1 MTNKVDYDAVVV
13 GAGFAGLP
21 LIHHLKKTGISVK
34 VLDKAS
40 EIGGTWTW
48 NRYPGA
54 ATDSEGYYY
63 CLTFSKEIL
72 QEWTWSERYPG
83 WEETNRYLNFV
94 ADKCDMWP
102 HIQLNT
108 EVKSAEFI
116 KDDGLWCVKTGT
128 GEETI
133 CKYFISAMGMISQP
147 VIPKY
152 NGMSNYKGPCFHS
165 SRWPQEGLEY
175 EGKKVGIVGCGAS
188 TVQMLPIMAQTA
200 ESVTVFQRTPNFVL
214 PAMQKPMTPEWEKD
228 IKDNYEE
235 IINKVCE
242 LINDISD
249 NFDDFSVGIG
259 MPGSLH
265 PETGLVQVSN
275 TKALE
280 GQNVKN
286 DLEKK
291 LGYEVKIANDADCL
305 AVSESIDG
313 SGMNYDSVFAVI
325 MGTGVGA
332 GYTFRN
338 QLVVGPNKLTGE
350 WGQNPI
356 PGPMDDYE
364 KSVKRHCGRVGAIEV
379 FLSGP
384 GLENFYSFITNES
397 KTSKEIVELFRNGD
411 KVSKQIM
418 DKYFERTARSFS
430 SIVNILDPDVIV
442 CGGGMSEIEEL
453 YEEVPK
459 RIIPYIAS
467 NFFNTPI
474 VKSKHGSSSGVR
486 GAALLWD

>member
-1 MTNKVDYDAVVV
+1 M
-13 GAGFAGLP
+13 
-21 LIHHLKKTGISVK
+21 
-34 VLDKAS
+34 
-40 EIGGTWTW
+40 
-48 NRYPGA
+48 
-54 ATDSEGYYY
+54 
-63 CLTFSKEIL
+63 
-72 QEWTWSERYPG
+72 
-83 WEETNRYLNFV
+83 
-94 ADKCDMWP
+94 
-102 HIQLNT
+102 
-108 EVKSAEFI
+108 
-116 KDDGLWCVKTGT
+116 
-128 GEETI
+128 
-133 CKYFISAMGMISQP
+133 
-147 VIPKY
+147 
-152 NGMSNYKGPCFHS
+152 
-165 SRWPQEGLEY
+165 
-175 EGKKVGIVGCGAS
+175 KVGIDWGGTKIEGIVLEPS
-188 TVQMLPIMAQTA
+188 TGKELLRKRVDAP
-200 ESVTVFQRTPNFVL
+200 
-214 PAMQKPMTPEWEKD
+214 
-228 IKDNYEE
+228 KDNYVE
-235 IINKVCE
+235 IINTVCE
-242 LINDISD
+242 LINDISMEF
-249 NFDDFSVGIG
+249 NEFSVGIG

-286 DLEKK
+286 DLENN

-325 MGTGVGA
+325 LGTGVGA
-332 GYTFRN
+332 GYTFKN

-384 GLENFYSFITNES
+384 GLENYFSFITNENKSS
-397 KTSKEIVELFRNGD
+397 KDIVELFRNGD
-411 KVSKQIM
+411 EITKKIM

-442 CGGGMSEIEEL
+442 CGGGMSEISEL

-467 NFFNTPI
+467 DFFNTPI
-474 VKSKHGSSSGVR
+474 IKSFHGSSSGVR

>member
-1 MTNKVDYDAVVV
+1 M
-13 GAGFAGLP
+13 
-21 LIHHLKKTGISVK
+21 
-34 VLDKAS
+34 
-40 EIGGTWTW
+40 
-48 NRYPGA
+48 
-54 ATDSEGYYY
+54 
-63 CLTFSKEIL
+63 
-72 QEWTWSERYPG
+72 
-83 WEETNRYLNFV
+83 
-94 ADKCDMWP
+94 
-102 HIQLNT
+102 
-108 EVKSAEFI
+108 
-116 KDDGLWCVKTGT
+116 
-128 GEETI
+128 
-133 CKYFISAMGMISQP
+133 
-147 VIPKY
+147 
-152 NGMSNYKGPCFHS
+152 
-165 SRWPQEGLEY
+165 
-175 EGKKVGIVGCGAS
+175 KVGIDWGGTKIEGIVLES
-188 TVQMLPIMAQTA
+188 TTGKELLRKRVDAP
-200 ESVTVFQRTPNFVL
+200 
-214 PAMQKPMTPEWEKD
+214 
-228 IKDNYEE
+228 KDNYVE

-242 LINDISD
+242 LITDISSKYN
-249 NFDDFSVGIG
+249 NFTVGIG

-265 PETGLVQVSN
+265 PKTGQVQVSN

-291 LGYEVKIANDADCL
+291 LGFDIRIANDADCL

-325 MGTGVGA
+325 LGTGVGA
-332 GYTFRN
+332 GYSFRK

-356 PGPMDDYE
+356 PGPMDEYE

-384 GLENFYSFITNES
+384 GLENYYSFITKEN
-397 KTSKEIVELFRNGD
+397 KTSREIVELFRNGD
-411 KVSKQIM
+411 KTSNQIM
-418 DKYFERTARSFS
+418 DKYFERTARSLS

-442 CGGGMSEIEEL
+442 CGGGMSEIDEL

>member
-1 MTNKVDYDAVVV
+1 M
-13 GAGFAGLP
+13 
-21 LIHHLKKTGISVK
+21 
-34 VLDKAS
+34 
-40 EIGGTWTW
+40 
-48 NRYPGA
+48 
-54 ATDSEGYYY
+54 
-63 CLTFSKEIL
+63 
-72 QEWTWSERYPG
+72 
-83 WEETNRYLNFV
+83 
-94 ADKCDMWP
+94 
-102 HIQLNT
+102 
-108 EVKSAEFI
+108 
-116 KDDGLWCVKTGT
+116 
-128 GEETI
+128 
-133 CKYFISAMGMISQP
+133 
-147 VIPKY
+147 
-152 NGMSNYKGPCFHS
+152 
-165 SRWPQEGLEY
+165 
-175 EGKKVGIVGCGAS
+175 KVGIDWGGTKIEGIVLEPS
-188 TVQMLPIMAQTA
+188 TGKELLRKRVDAP
-200 ESVTVFQRTPNFVL
+200 
-214 PAMQKPMTPEWEKD
+214 
-228 IKDNYEE
+228 KDNYEE
-235 IINKVCE
+235 IINKVCG

-384 GLENFYSFITNES
+384 GLENFYSFITNEM
-397 KTSKEIVELFRNGD
+397 KTSKDIVELFRNGD

-430 SIVNILDPDVIV
+430 SVVNILDPDVIV

>member
-1 MTNKVDYDAVVV
+1 M
-13 GAGFAGLP
+13 
-21 LIHHLKKTGISVK
+21 
-34 VLDKAS
+34 
-40 EIGGTWTW
+40 
-48 NRYPGA
+48 
-54 ATDSEGYYY
+54 
-63 CLTFSKEIL
+63 
-72 QEWTWSERYPG
+72 
-83 WEETNRYLNFV
+83 
-94 ADKCDMWP
+94 
-102 HIQLNT
+102 
-108 EVKSAEFI
+108 
-116 KDDGLWCVKTGT
+116 
-128 GEETI
+128 
-133 CKYFISAMGMISQP
+133 
-147 VIPKY
+147 
-152 NGMSNYKGPCFHS
+152 
-165 SRWPQEGLEY
+165 
-175 EGKKVGIVGCGAS
+175 KVGIDWGGTKIEGIVLES
-188 TVQMLPIMAQTA
+188 TSGK
-200 ESVTVFQRTPNFVL
+200 EVL
-214 PAMQKPMTPEWEKD
+214 RKRVDAP
-228 IKDNYEE
+228 KDNYVE

-242 LINDISD
+242 LITDISSKYN
-249 NFDDFSVGIG
+249 NFTVGIG

-265 PETGLVQVSN
+265 PKTGQVQVSN

-291 LGYEVKIANDADCL
+291 LGFDVRIANDADCL

-325 MGTGVGA
+325 LGTGVGA
-332 GYTFRN
+332 GYSFRK

-356 PGPMDDYE
+356 PGPMDEYE

-384 GLENFYSFITNES
+384 GLENYYSFITKEN
-397 KTSKEIVELFRNGD
+397 KTSREIVELFRNGD
-411 KVSKQIM
+411 KTSNQIM
-418 DKYFERTARSFS
+418 DKYFERTARSLS

-442 CGGGMSEIEEL
+442 CGGGMSEIDEL

>member
-1 MTNKVDYDAVVV
+1 M
-13 GAGFAGLP
+13 
-21 LIHHLKKTGISVK
+21 
-34 VLDKAS
+34 
-40 EIGGTWTW
+40 
-48 NRYPGA
+48 
-54 ATDSEGYYY
+54 
-63 CLTFSKEIL
+63 
-72 QEWTWSERYPG
+72 
-83 WEETNRYLNFV
+83 
-94 ADKCDMWP
+94 
-102 HIQLNT
+102 
-108 EVKSAEFI
+108 
-116 KDDGLWCVKTGT
+116 
-128 GEETI
+128 
-133 CKYFISAMGMISQP
+133 
-147 VIPKY
+147 
-152 NGMSNYKGPCFHS
+152 
-165 SRWPQEGLEY
+165 
-175 EGKKVGIVGCGAS
+175 KVGIDWGGTKIEGIVLEPS
-188 TVQMLPIMAQTA
+188 TGKELSRKRVDAP
-200 ESVTVFQRTPNFVL
+200 
-214 PAMQKPMTPEWEKD
+214 
-228 IKDNYEE
+228 KDNYIE

-242 LINDISD
+242 LITDISSKY
-249 NFDDFSVGIG
+249 NNFSVGIG

-265 PETGLVQVSN
+265 PKTGQVQVSN

-291 LGYEVKIANDADCL
+291 LGFDIRIANDADCL

-325 MGTGVGA
+325 LGTGVGA
-332 GYTFRN
+332 GYSFRK

-356 PGPMDDYE
+356 PGPMDEYE

-384 GLENFYSFITNES
+384 GLENYYSFITKEN
-397 KTSKEIVELFRNGD
+397 KTSREIVELFRNGD
-411 KVSKQIM
+411 KTSNQIM
-418 DKYFERTARSFS
+418 DKYFERTARSLS
-430 SIVNILDPDVIV
+430 SVVNILDPDVIV
-442 CGGGMSEIEEL
+442 CGGGMSEIDEL

>member
-1 MTNKVDYDAVVV
+1 M
-13 GAGFAGLP
+13 
-21 LIHHLKKTGISVK
+21 
-34 VLDKAS
+34 
-40 EIGGTWTW
+40 
-48 NRYPGA
+48 
-54 ATDSEGYYY
+54 
-63 CLTFSKEIL
+63 
-72 QEWTWSERYPG
+72 
-83 WEETNRYLNFV
+83 
-94 ADKCDMWP
+94 
-102 HIQLNT
+102 
-108 EVKSAEFI
+108 
-116 KDDGLWCVKTGT
+116 
-128 GEETI
+128 
-133 CKYFISAMGMISQP
+133 
-147 VIPKY
+147 
-152 NGMSNYKGPCFHS
+152 
-165 SRWPQEGLEY
+165 
-175 EGKKVGIVGCGAS
+175 KVGIDWGG
-188 TVQMLPIMAQTA
+188 TKI
-200 ESVTVFQRTPNFVL
+200 EGIVL
-214 PAMQKPMTPEWEKD
+214 EPTTGKELLRKRVDAP
-228 IKDNYEE
+228 KDNYVE

-242 LINDISD
+242 LINNISG

-397 KTSKEIVELFRNGD
+397 KTSKDIVELFRNGD

-453 YEEVPK
+453 YEEIQK

-474 VKSKHGSSSGVR
+474 IKSKHGSSSGVR

>member
-1 MTNKVDYDAVVV
+1 M
-13 GAGFAGLP
+13 
-21 LIHHLKKTGISVK
+21 
-34 VLDKAS
+34 
-40 EIGGTWTW
+40 
-48 NRYPGA
+48 
-54 ATDSEGYYY
+54 
-63 CLTFSKEIL
+63 
-72 QEWTWSERYPG
+72 
-83 WEETNRYLNFV
+83 
-94 ADKCDMWP
+94 
-102 HIQLNT
+102 
-108 EVKSAEFI
+108 
-116 KDDGLWCVKTGT
+116 
-128 GEETI
+128 
-133 CKYFISAMGMISQP
+133 
-147 VIPKY
+147 
-152 NGMSNYKGPCFHS
+152 
-165 SRWPQEGLEY
+165 
-175 EGKKVGIVGCGAS
+175 KVGIDWGGTKIEGIVLEPS
-188 TVQMLPIMAQTA
+188 TGKELLRKRVDAP
-200 ESVTVFQRTPNFVL
+200 
-214 PAMQKPMTPEWEKD
+214 
-228 IKDNYEE
+228 KDNYVE

-242 LINDISD
+242 LINNISD

-332 GYTFRN
+332 GYTFKN

-384 GLENFYSFITNES
+384 GLENFYSFVTNEN
-397 KTSKEIVELFRNGD
+397 KTSKEIVELFKSGD
-411 KVSKQIM
+411 KTSNKIM
-418 DKYFERTARSFS
+418 DIYFERTARSFS

-442 CGGGMSEIEEL
+442 CGGGMSEIDEL
-453 YEEVPK
+453 YKEVPK

-474 VKSKHGSSSGVR
+474 LKSKHGSSSGVR

>member
-1 MTNKVDYDAVVV
+1 M
-13 GAGFAGLP
+13 
-21 LIHHLKKTGISVK
+21 
-34 VLDKAS
+34 
-40 EIGGTWTW
+40 
-48 NRYPGA
+48 
-54 ATDSEGYYY
+54 
-63 CLTFSKEIL
+63 
-72 QEWTWSERYPG
+72 
-83 WEETNRYLNFV
+83 
-94 ADKCDMWP
+94 
-102 HIQLNT
+102 
-108 EVKSAEFI
+108 
-116 KDDGLWCVKTGT
+116 
-128 GEETI
+128 
-133 CKYFISAMGMISQP
+133 
-147 VIPKY
+147 
-152 NGMSNYKGPCFHS
+152 
-165 SRWPQEGLEY
+165 
-175 EGKKVGIVGCGAS
+175 KVGIDWGGTKIEGIVLESS
-188 TVQMLPIMAQTA
+188 TGKELLRKRVDAP
-200 ESVTVFQRTPNFVL
+200 
-214 PAMQKPMTPEWEKD
+214 
-228 IKDNYEE
+228 KDNYVE

-242 LINDISD
+242 LITDISSKYN
-249 NFDDFSVGIG
+249 NFTVGIG

-265 PETGLVQVSN
+265 PKTGQVQVSN

-291 LGYEVKIANDADCL
+291 LGFEIRIANDADCL

-325 MGTGVGA
+325 LGTGVGA
-332 GYTFRN
+332 GYSFRK

-356 PGPMDDYE
+356 PGPMDEYE

-384 GLENFYSFITNES
+384 GLENYYTFIKQEN
-397 KTSKEIVELFRNGD
+397 KTSREIVELFRNGD
-411 KVSKQIM
+411 KTSNQIM
-418 DKYFERTARSFS
+418 DKYFERTARSLS

-442 CGGGMSEIEEL
+442 CGGGMSEIDEL